1 MRQLMCMQ
9 VRLLV
14 EPFIAALIRANEWLL
29 SSVDAHVRLQV
40 EVQGEPLAAE
50 MTLVR
55 FLTCVH

>member
-1 MRQLMCMQ
+1 MCMQ